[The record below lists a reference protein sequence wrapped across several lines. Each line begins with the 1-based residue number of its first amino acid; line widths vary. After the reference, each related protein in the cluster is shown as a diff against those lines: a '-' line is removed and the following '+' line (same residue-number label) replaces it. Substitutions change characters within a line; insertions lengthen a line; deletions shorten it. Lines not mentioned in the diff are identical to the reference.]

1 MFYGYVKLP
10 EGTLKVS
17 LQLSRSE
24 TRVYGDYKYGDV
36 KKGGK
41 REGLMGLIGPFIGGL
56 TVNDSWEKHR
66 SWVNMG

>member
-1 MFYGYVKLP
+1 MFYGYVRLP

-41 REGLMGLIGPFIGGL
+41 ERGSDG
-56 TVNDSWEKHR
+56 VDSTIYR
-66 SWVNMG
+66 RFDRQR